1 MITELLQYVFFR
13 NAVAACILA
22 GLVCGLV
29 GTYIVSRRMVF
40 LAGGMAHASLGGVG
54 VCALAG
60 WPPMLGAAV
69 SSLFAGWGVQKLA
82 GRREVRED
90 SAIAML
96 WALGMSVGIMC
107 SYLAPDFLPGLS
119 GYLFG
124 NILLVSAVDLWALGA
139 LALVVA
145 AVYVLC
151 MPQIVAVSFD
161 AEFAKSRRLPV
172 TTVNYLMTSLVA
184 LSIVGALK
192 VAGVVMVISLLSVPQ
207 MTANLF
213 CSRFSTMAV
222 VSSCLAVAGCLCG
235 LAASVWLNVPCGV
248 MIVAAVTIIYMVCR
262 TIKRLHGSFERRC
275 GSSRKRCG

>member
-13 NAVAACILA
+13 NAVAACVLA

-54 VCALAG
+54 ICALAG
-60 WPPMLGAAV
+60 WSPMLGAAV
-69 SSLFAGWGVQKLA
+69 SSLFAGWGVQRLA
-82 GRREVRED
+82 GRCEVRED

-96 WALGMSVGIMC
+96 WALGMSLGIMC

-124 NILLVSAVDLWALGA
+124 NILLVGTVDLWALGV
-139 LALVVA
+139 LALVVMGI
-145 AVYVLC
+145 YLLC
-151 MPQIVAVSFD
+151 MPQIVTVSFD
-161 AEFAKSRRLPV
+161 AEFAKSRRQPV
-172 TTVNYLMTSLVA
+172 AAVNYMMISLVA

-192 VAGVVMVISLLSVPQ
+192 VAGVVLVISLLSVPQ

-222 VSSCLAVAGCLCG
+222 LSSCIAVVGCLSG

-248 MIVAAVTIIYMVCR
+248 MIVAAVTIIYVVCR
-262 TIKRLHGSFERRC
+262 TIKRLSRSFEKERDC
-275 GSSRKRCG
+275 AKR

>member
-13 NAVAACILA
+13 NAVAACVLA

-60 WPPMLGAAV
+60 WSPMAGAAV
-69 SSLFAGWGVQKLA
+69 ASLLAGWGVQSLA

-96 WALGMSVGIMC
+96 WALGMSLGIMC

-124 NILLVSAVDLWALGA
+124 NILLVGAADLWALGA

-145 AVYVLC
+145 GVYALC
-151 MPQIVAVSFD
+151 MPQIVTVSFD
-161 AEFAKSRRLPV
+161 AEFAKSRRQPV
-172 TTVNYLMTSLVA
+172 AVVNYMMISLVA

-192 VAGVVMVISLLSVPQ
+192 VAGVVLVISLLSVPQ

-213 CSRFSTMAV
+213 CSRFSTMAAL
-222 VSSCLAVAGCLCG
+222 SSGIAVAGCLCG
-235 LAASVWLNVPCGV
+235 LAAAVWLNVPCGV
-248 MIVAAVTIIYMVCR
+248 MIVAAVTTIYIVCR
-262 TIKRLHGSFERRC
+262 TIKRLSASFERQRVC
-275 GSSRKRCG
+275 AKK